1 MKYISL
7 IILSIIICFSAS
19 AQKERK
25 FIREGN
31 DLFHKSDF
39 EKSEVEYRKALN
51 KKDKSFM
58 AKFNLGDA
66 LYKQKKYDEALEIFE
81 SLSTEIKDKNQLAD
95 VYHNLGNTYL
105 AKKKL
110 KEAIES
116 YKSSLRSNP
125 TSKDTKYNLEWARQ
139 QKKKQDQKK
148 KDNKK
153 NKDKNKDKD
162 KKDQDKKDQKK
173 KEENKKD
180 QKKKDQ
186 DKKDQ
191 KKKDQ
196 KKKDQDKQNKENKNK
211 QQAQKNKIS
220 KDDAKRLL
228 EALQNDEKKVQ
239 AKVKKAKAKAQKA
252 KKIRVKKDW

>member
-81 SLSTEIKDKNQLAD
+81 SLSAETKDKNQLAD

-110 KEAIES
+110 KEAIEA

-139 QKKKQDQKK
+139 QKKKQDQKN

-162 KKDQDKKDQKK
+162 KKDKDKKNKDNNK

-186 DKKDQ
+186 D
-191 KKKDQ
+191 KKDQ